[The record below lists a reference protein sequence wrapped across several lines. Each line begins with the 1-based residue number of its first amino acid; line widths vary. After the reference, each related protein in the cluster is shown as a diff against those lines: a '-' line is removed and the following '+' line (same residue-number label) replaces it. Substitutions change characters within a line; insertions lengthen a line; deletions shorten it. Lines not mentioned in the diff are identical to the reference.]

1 MKRIILAIAIL
12 VTIFSCDTKKVE
24 SLQRDLDS
32 VNTALVASKE
42 LEEGMNDVGALIDSI
57 DVSRDMLR
65 VRMIEGSSYADHIS
79 RLKEINAYVKRTEA
93 KLDALENTAKNT
105 SKSSASA
112 IRRLKADL
120 KKTSDELVDVQ
131 LQLANVRDEN
141 LKLWVKVN
149 EKDSLLSISDQ
160 IIKLREGD
168 VASLE
173 RLVNDTDAKNKTVV
187 ADLYYAQAA
196 ALESAANRT
205 QFAPRKKREAR
216 REALELYRLS
226 LSLGKIEAQ
235 SKIDEL
241 EKELS

>member
-1 MKRIILAIAIL
+1 MKQIILAIATL
-12 VTIFSCDTKKVE
+12 VTLFSCDTKKINE
-24 SLQRDLDS
+24 LQSDLDS
-32 VNTALVASKE
+32 VNVALAVSRE

-65 VRMIEGSSYADHIS
+65 VKMIEGSSYADHIS
-79 RLKEINAYVKRTEA
+79 RLKDINAYVKRTEA
-93 KLDALENTAKNT
+93 KLDALEKTAKSS

-120 KKTSDELVDVQ
+120 KKTSDELVEVQ

-149 EKDSLLSISDQ
+149 QKDSLLSIKDQ

-173 RLVNDTDAKNKTVV
+173 RLVNDTDVKNRIVV
-187 ADLYYAQAA
+187 ADLYYAQAE
-196 ALESAANRT
+196 ALEKAANRT
-205 QFAPRKKREAR
+205 QFAPRKKKEAR

-226 LSLGKIEAQ
+226 LSLGKMEAQ
-235 SKIDEL
+235 TKIDEL

>member
-1 MKRIILAIAIL
+1 MRRIILAIAIL
-12 VTIFSCDTKKVE
+12 VTFFSCDNKKVE
-24 SLQRDLDS
+24 ALQSDLDS
-32 VNTALVASKE
+32 VNLALSISKE
-42 LEEGMNDVGALIDSI
+42 LEVGMNDVGALIDSI

-65 VRMIEGSSYADHIS
+65 VKMIEGSSYADHIS
-79 RLKEINAYVKRTEA
+79 RLKEINEYVKRTEA
-93 KLDALENTAKNT
+93 KLDELEKTAKNS

-120 KKTSDELVDVQ
+120 KKTSEELVDVQ

-141 LKLWVKVN
+141 LKLWVRVN
-149 EKDSLLSISDQ
+149 QKDSLLSIKDQ

-173 RLVNDTDAKNKTVV
+173 RLVNDTDAQNKVVV
-187 ADLYYAQAA
+187 ADLYYAQAQ

-226 LSLGKIEAQ
+226 LSLGKMEAQ